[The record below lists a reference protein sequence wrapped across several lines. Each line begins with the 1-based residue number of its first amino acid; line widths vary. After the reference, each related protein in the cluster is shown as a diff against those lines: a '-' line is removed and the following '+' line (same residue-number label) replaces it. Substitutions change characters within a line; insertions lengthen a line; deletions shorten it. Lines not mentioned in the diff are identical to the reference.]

1 MTQEKVDLVKAL
13 DLSRQR
19 IQAFIVEGLKL
30 QTNEIEINEEFST
43 SINLLKT
50 KFIADYNALLS
61 AELNKINAQILAL

>member
-61 AELNKINAQILAL
+61 AEHNKINAQILAL